1 MEKELLEKIE
11 FLKGKNVR
19 INIKGFLEM
28 GFNIRNLLYSC
39 DKDILKLKD
48 ELKEA
53 YITININQIY
63 KIQNRE
69 NKISL
74 SLDNDTM
81 VELFIYTD

>member
-19 INIKGFLEM
+19 INIKGFLEI
-28 GFNIRNLLYSC
+28 GFNIRKLLYSC